1 VFKPKSLTQLIR
13 KQHFQGLAWV
23 FFIALFIFELR
34 YQQEKYTH
42 RVFINLI
49 DSSKSAI
56 AKNGQQWK
64 NETPEKEINAFTRS
78 AFAVDHEHTIY
89 DKLFIKTSNLSQDI
103 ERGIDVV
110 EVDLNECDSAQL
122 EKLPRIGPYTARKI
136 IQYRSRL
143 GGYISVLQLREI
155 KGLDTLILN
164 ESQIKWKV
172 NLSKIN
178 KLNFGQFDVVKWYKH
193 PYIGKEK
200 AKIIQNYVKLHS
212 PMTES
217 KWLKMKAL
225 SESEKTI
232 IHPYLHFE

>member
-1 VFKPKSLTQLIR
+1 MLKPKSLTQLIR

-42 RVFINLI
+42 RVFIKLI
-49 DSSKSAI
+49 DSSKSVI
-56 AKNGQQWK
+56 ARNGQRWK
-64 NETPEKEINAFTRS
+64 NDIPRKENNPFNRS
-78 AFAVDHEHTIY
+78 AFAVEHEHTVY
-89 DKLFIKTSNLSQDI
+89 DKLFIIQSNQSQNI

-110 EVDLNECDSAQL
+110 AVDLNECDSAQL
-122 EKLPRIGPYTARKI
+122 EKLPRIGPFTARKI

-143 GGYISVLQLREI
+143 GGYLSVLQLKEI
-155 KGLDTLILN
+155 KGLDTAILD
-164 ESQIKWKV
+164 EPQIHWKV

-178 KLNFGQFDVVKWYKH
+178 KLSCGRFDITKWYKH

-200 AKIIQNYVKLHS
+200 AKIIQNYIKMHS

-232 IHPYLHFE
+232 IHPYLHFD